1 MSFARPEYSRPT
13 PIRVPALP
21 VPHLRVEEHQ
31 GFQIVVFDFFGEK
44 DPKGPLRHIDAL
56 TRFMASQPRTKS
68 LLTLTDVREAHYDS
82 ATIAVLKKFAA
93 HNAPF
98 VKAAA
103 VLCTSPTHRL
113 AVTTVARFT
122 GRTMR
127 AFAEPVE
134 AKEWLIRQ

>member
-1 MSFARPEYSRPT
+1 MPIARPDRSRPT
-13 PIRVPALP
+13 PIRLPA
-21 VPHLRVEEHQ
+21 VAIPHLRLEEYEGH
-31 GFQIVVFDFFGEK
+31 QIVVFDFFGEK
-44 DPKGPLRHIDAL
+44 DPKAPLRHVDAL
-56 TRFMASQPRTKS
+56 TQFMAGQPRTKS
-68 LLTLTDVREAHYDS
+68 LLTLTDVREAHYDG

-113 AVTTVARFT
+113 AVSTVARFT
-122 GRTMR
+122 ARTIR
-127 AFAEPVE
+127 AFAEPAE